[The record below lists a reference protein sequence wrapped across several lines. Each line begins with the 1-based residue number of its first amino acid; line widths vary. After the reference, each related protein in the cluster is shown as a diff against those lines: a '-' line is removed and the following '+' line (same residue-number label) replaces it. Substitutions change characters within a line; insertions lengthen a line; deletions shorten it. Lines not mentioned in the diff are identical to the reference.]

1 MDGIDQ
7 DMKQGLEKARSF
19 SELLEVVQFGWAM
32 LQELEIFKDFQK
44 YFEKW
49 LFKSYFIFQHAWM

>member
-7 DMKQGLEKARSF
+7 DMEQGMEKPSSL
-19 SELLEVVQFGWAM
+19 SELLEIVQFGWAI

-44 YFEKW
+44 YVKKW
-49 LFKSYFIFQHAWM
+49 LLKSCFIFQLAWT